1 MAGSPRF
8 PPNTRSGGWSS
19 GAGGRAGGRASSS
32 RRAGPASPPLCR
44 RRHHLRG
51 ACVRVSATTAGAMLE
66 EPESPA
72 LGLRGVVTAME
83 CKDRPAF
90 PTKKLVQA
98 RLPFKRLIP
107 IPKEKTDNHSDNK
120 KSGSQSA
127 SIESKVSDLET
138 SLENLETDCQLNSGM
153 EFTSKLVNG
162 KGPLDNFLT
171 RKVKNQIGQPLVI
184 IDLTEDSND
193 RLGSPMEHSKLNSEA
208 FSSRE
213 TINGIREKDKGLM
226 GPSNSIQNHKMDGS
240 EETSSED
247 SSATHQNDG
256 SGILKDEGSKKGSLK
271 SFPELI
277 HLQKMDSENKQDS
290 WSEVKGILCRG
301 KVPVVVL
308 QDILAVKSLPVSSL
322 NESITSESGVQVLCP
337 EDDSVLSHSS
347 LSSPS
352 STSSPEGPSVSEKK
366 RVNISPL
373 TSTTPVHKVPR
384 KLIKNSAEKG
394 KMRLQRDKE
403 RLDKQL
409 KLQAEKEEKE
419 KLKEEAKR
427 AKEEAK
433 KKKEEEKELKEKERR
448 EKREKDEKE
457 KAEKLRLKEEKRK
470 ERQEALEAKLEEK
483 RKKEEEKRLKE
494 EEKRIK
500 AEKAEI
506 TRFFQKPKTPQAP
519 KTLAGSCGKF
529 APFEIKENMVLAP
542 LCRVVFDQ
550 DLSDQLDQLL
560 KDQNSELNFLK
571 DLKCREP
578 HKSGPTLPY
587 TRGPN
592 TINSDVVIVESGKV
606 SDVPERKKFGRMKLL
621 QFSENHRPA
630 YWGTWNKKT
639 PAIRPR
645 NPWSKDSKLLDY
657 EIDSD
662 EEWEEEEPGESLSH
676 SEGDDD
682 EDGGED
688 EDEDDG
694 FFVPHGY
701 LSEDEGVTEE
711 GADPENNKVRQK
723 LKAKEWDELLAK
735 GKRFRVLQPVKIG
748 CIWEDEKNSNASSEL
763 KVLQQFAACILD
775 TVIPEEEHTP
785 KANKREKRDRQI
797 LEQLLPLLHGNVNG
811 SKVIIQEFQECY
823 RQGLFSKGTSSPDS
837 GTASPTSPST
847 SRPQTPT
854 ANEDVAI
861 PSKARL
867 KRIISENSVY
877 EKRPDFR
884 MCWYVH
890 LEVLKSFDQEHLP
903 VPCQWNYITQVPSAT
918 REDNGNGLSLGPTQ
932 TTPVSLKRKNTGSM
946 SITYFMKK
954 PRHDEQVETVEMDGF
969 QADTEEEEE
978 DDTDCMII
986 DIPINREA
994 KSPCGLDSKFDDG
1007 AMEMEPSEDPQPV
1020 SVSNRT

>member
-1 MAGSPRF
+1 
-8 PPNTRSGGWSS
+8 
-19 GAGGRAGGRASSS
+19 
-32 RRAGPASPPLCR
+32 
-44 RRHHLRG
+44 
-51 ACVRVSATTAGAMLE
+51 MLE

-72 LGLRGVVTAME
+72 LGLSGVVTAME

-90 PTKKLVQA
+90 PAKKLVQA

-107 IPKEKTDNHSDNK
+107 VPKEKTDGHSDSK
-120 KSGSQSA
+120 KSGSQSV
-127 SIESKVSDLET
+127 SVESKVSDLET
-138 SLENLETDCQLNSGM
+138 SSENLETDCQLNSGA

-193 RLGSPMEHSKLNSEA
+193 RLTSPMDHSKLNSEA
-208 FSSRE
+208 FSSSE
-213 TINGIREKDKGLM
+213 TINGIREKDKALM
-226 GPSNSIQNHKMDGS
+226 VPSNAPNHKVAIS
-240 EETSSED
+240 EEASSED
-247 SSATHQNDG
+247 SSATHKNDD
-256 SGILKDEGSKKGSLK
+256 SRVLKDKDSKKSSLK
-271 SFPELI
+271 SFLELI
-277 HLQKMDSENKQDS
+277 HLPKTCSENKQDG
-290 WSEVKGILCRG
+290 WNEVEGILCKG

-308 QDILAVKSLPVSSL
+308 HDILAVKSLPVESL
-322 NESITSESGVQVLCP
+322 VESITSESEVLGP

-366 RVNISPL
+366 RINISPL
-373 TSTTPVHKVPR
+373 PSATPVHK
-384 KLIKNSAEKG
+384 N
-394 KMRLQRDKE
+394 KE

-550 DLSDQLDQLL
+550 DLSEQFDQLL

-571 DLKCREP
+571 DLKFREP

-587 TRGPN
+587 APSPN

-639 PAIRPR
+639 SAIRPR
-645 NPWSKDSKLLDY
+645 NPWSKDTKLLDY

-676 SEGDDD
+676 SEEDD
-682 EDGGED
+682 EDEGGED
-688 EDEDDG
+688 EDDDDG

-711 GADPENNKVRQK
+711 GADSENHKVRQK

-748 CIWEDEKNSNASSEL
+748 CIWEGEKNSNASSEL
-763 KVLQQFAACILD
+763 KVLQQFTACILD

-811 SKVIIQEFQECY
+811 SKVIIQEFQECC
-823 RQGLFSKGTSSPDS
+823 RQGLFSKGSGSPDS
-837 GTASPTSPST
+837 GTASPTSPSS

-854 ANEDVAI
+854 ANEDAAI

-903 VPCQWNYITQVPSAT
+903 VPCQWNYITQVPST
-918 REDNGNGLSLGPTQ
+918 TKEDNGSGLSLGPTQ

-946 SITYFMKK
+946 SITHFMKK

-978 DDTDCMII
+978 DDTDCMVI
-986 DIPINREA
+986 DIPVSGEA

-1007 AMEMEPSEDPQPV
+1007 AMETETSEDHRPV
-1020 SVSNRT
+1020 SPSNRT